1 MIVLILL
8 AVVCGETFWL
18 YRLGAFGG
26 LVGAAMAAATAAA
39 AFYDRAAAL
48 VDGWFS

>member
-1 MIVLILL
+1 MTVLILL

-26 LVGAAMAAATAAA
+26 IVGAAAAVAAAGAVFYDKAAA
-39 AFYDRAAAL
+39 I
-48 VDGWFS
+48 VGGWLA